1 MGMFHSYL
9 CPSLRSMSQ
18 VPEKISVIVPFYNAV
33 MTLDRAIQS
42 IHLQDLDHFECLLV
56 DNNST
61 DGSREIADGWVK
73 RDPRFKVLSESRQG
87 VMFASN
93 RGALESKGE
102 YLARMDADDVALPG
116 RLRLQSEFLNEHLDY
131 GAVAGRVLHVGDPKS
146 TEGFRRFVEWS
157 NSLCSYEEIFH
168 RRFIEAPIVN
178 PTAMWRR
185 STMQQHGMYLAGS
198 FPEDYEMWLRWLDQ
212 GVKIA
217 KLREVVLEWHDS
229 EKRLTRTDP
238 IYSDRSFYEIKSKYL
253 ASYLGKI
260 NPFHPEVAIWGASRI
275 SRRRARILEQY
286 GINISTYIDTKTGR
300 QIEKDVIY
308 YEDLPQARELFILTY
323 IRQMDNR
330 GRIQSF
336 LEERGYVEG
345 KDYLLV
351 S

>member
-1 MGMFHSYL
+1 MNRD
-9 CPSLRSMSQ
+9 P
-18 VPEKISVIVPFYNAV
+18 KISVILPFYNAEE
-33 MTLDRAIQS
+33 TLDRAIFSVHHQEFK
-42 IHLQDLDHFECLLV
+42 DFECILV

-61 DGSREIADGWVK
+61 DGSRRIAESWVA
-73 RDPRFKVLSESRQG
+73 RDDRFRLVSESRQG

-93 RGALESKGE
+93 RGAEIGRGE

-116 RLRLQSEFLNEHLDY
+116 RLRLQSAFLDQNPGY
-131 GAVAGRVLHVGDPKS
+131 GAVAGRVKHVGDPQY

-157 NSLCSYEEIFH
+157 NSLCSYEEIYH

-185 STMQQHGMYLAGS
+185 STMEQHGMYLSGD

-217 KLREVVLEWHDS
+217 KLEEVILEWYDS
-229 EKRLTRTDP
+229 EQRLTRTDP

-253 ASYLGKI
+253 AKWLI
-260 NPFHPEVAIWGASRI
+260 ENNTFHPRVAVWGASRI
-275 SRRRARILEQY
+275 SRRRARILEQH
-286 GINISTYIDTKTGR
+286 GINISTYIDTKKGR
-300 QIEKDVIY
+300 QIQSEVTY
-308 YEDLPQARELFILTY
+308 FEDLPKAGEMFILTY

-330 GRIQSF
+330 ERIQAF